1 MDTLYKTLT
10 QTKENHHMKSEVDQM
25 IDNLKFCIET
35 IGLNDEQTESV
46 LAATNELGVNVE
58 YFCNEFMETSSKQVH
73 EDDYLNIALFNAM
86 YWEF

>member
-1 MDTLYKTLT
+1 
-10 QTKENHHMKSEVDQM
+10 MKSEIDQI
-25 IDNLKFCIET
+25 IDNLEFCIET

-58 YFCNEFMETSSKQVH
+58 YFCNEFMETSSVKVH
-73 EDDYLNIALFNAM
+73 EDDYLNIAMFIAM

>member
-1 MDTLYKTLT
+1 
-10 QTKENHHMKSEVDQM
+10 MKSEVDKI
-25 IDNLKFCIET
+25 IDNLEFCIET
-35 IGLNDEQTESV
+35 IGLNDEQTGEV